1 MQDNKLFAKVFGWM
15 FLGLLITFGTGF
27 YIAINPNMIQN
38 ILGSN
43 MYWLFILAQLGVV
56 IFLSSRIMKMQ
67 FSTAALV
74 YALYAWLTG
83 VTFASIFVVYQM
95 GTIMLVF
102 LITAVLFA
110 LFAFIGYVTKI
121 DLTKMG
127 SYLLMALI
135 GIIVVSI
142 VNMFVGS
149 TGLHLFLSYVLV
161 LVFVGLTAYDVQKI
175 KELSRQLPDDR
186 VAIIGALTLYL
197 DFINLFLNLL
207 SIFGNSR
214 D

>member
-27 YIAINPNMIQN
+27 YIAINPNMVQN

-43 MYWLFILAQLGVV
+43 MYWLFIIAQIGAV
-56 IFLSSRIMKMQ
+56 IFLSARIMKMQ

-74 YALYAWLTG
+74 YALYSWLTG
-83 VTFASIFVVYQM
+83 VTFASIFVVYQL
-95 GTIMLVF
+95 GTIMIVF
-102 LITAVLFA
+102 LITAVVFGLFA
-110 LFAFIGYVTKI
+110 LIGYITKI

-127 SYLLMALI
+127 SYMLMALI
-135 GIIVVSI
+135 GIIVVSLI
-142 VNMFVGS
+142 NLFIAS
-149 TGLHLFLSYVLV
+149 SGLDLLLSYVLV

-175 KELSRQLPDDR
+175 KALSRQLPDDR

-207 SIFGNSR
+207 RIFGGSR